1 MKLGLAEQENAYNV
15 EKNADIGEK
24 HAYKGKK
31 SRVIGEEKQK
41 VKKITLIERLQEQ
54 KKKLENIMA
63 RPRKE
68 KTDELIIV
76 RHQQGRIQFYRKDQ
90 EGEHYM
96 RKAKDERKIR
106 ELAQIRY
113 EIALLR
119 AAEDEMAGLNK
130 CLKILENC
138 KDADKVFDEMPDEL
152 KPYITADIM
161 TDKGYAQKWQRE
173 KVVTARPLKDGEG
186 YKTLRG
192 EYVRSKSE
200 VIIADRL
207 YVKGI
212 PYRYEIYFPM
222 EFEDINYVY
231 PDFEI
236 LNVRTQEEFLW
247 EHMGKLGD
255 ESYSETQMKKIAG
268 YARSGFI
275 PGKNLLL
282 SFESKNRPLDT
293 YYVDAMID
301 AFLV

>member
-1 MKLGLAEQENAYNV
+1 MSKSTIINEMKKKKGRLEAV
-15 EKNADIGEK
+15 EKHVHRNKNGEILVIR
-24 HAYKGKK
+24 HQEGSTRYYLKGKD
-31 SRVIGEEKQK
+31 G
-41 VKKITLIERLQEQ
+41 
-54 KKKLENIMA
+54 
-63 RPRKE
+63 
-68 KTDELIIV
+68 
-76 RHQQGRIQFYRKDQ
+76 
-90 EGEHYM
+90 
-96 RKAKDERKIR
+96 KASYLSKAQTQKIR
-106 ELAQIRY
+106 ELAQLRY
-113 EIALLR
+113 ETALLR
-119 AAEDEMAGLNK
+119 AAKDEKEAVEK
-130 CLKILENC
+130 CIKILENC

-152 KPYITADIM
+152 KPYITPDIL
-161 TDKGYAQKWQRE
+161 TDKGYARKWQRE
-173 KVVTARPLKDGEG
+173 RVVSARPLKDGEG

-207 YVKGI
+207 YAKGI

-255 ESYSETQMKKIAG
+255 ESYSEIQMKKIAG

-293 YYVDAMID
+293 YYVDALID